1 MTGSLSTRRLD
12 LLPSPDGLLR
22 LSKALTILD
31 RIMEPERPELRYF
44 DFHED
49 WGGGSLATMDSG
61 EGDYYR
67 IWFLRAGTVVC
78 GLDPSVPYSRV
89 EAAQRTAEVFSAL
102 PPALSRA
109 RIEFDDVTF
118 ACHRAR
124 KDTVWVA
131 TPTRRRGKD
140 PDGSERVLRFLDDHP
155 ETYVRHARTYFGRKV
170 ALPAVRKAYELTL
183 DAATVSSLNDATS
196 PRSILAF
203 ARRLGFEVAAGRAT
217 ATISLPP
224 AEVRKSLAQL
234 ADPASLAKRLAFMV
248 LVDAIVAPRA
258 RVVRLLDRTGKRISV
273 AIGTKGEFKVMVD
286 GSRGCLTTTPPPS
299 SLVGGAFTAW
309 LDGQS
314 ASETEFCAHHD
325 GRHWQATRWH
335 ESAHRLLTALQ
346 PNYLA
351 WARRTYGRSLLSRPV
366 TLLWQREPLTKD
378 LALELNASCSWETAL
393 AEAARLGWRVRGG

>member
-234 ADPASLAKRLAFMV
+234 ADPASLAKRLAFMFGT
-248 LVDAIVAPRA
+248 LSLLPPLSPLLPPTGFRSIHPL
-258 RVVRLLDRTGKRISV
+258 VRLPSSPPLPSPPPLPPPPPPPLP
-273 AIGTKGEFKVMVD
+273 
-286 GSRGCLTTTPPPS
+286 SLPLLSPPPLPSSPLLSPPS
-299 SLVGGAFTAW
+299 SLPSS
-309 LDGQS
+309 LPS
-314 ASETEFCAHHD
+314 PRPE
-325 GRHWQATRWH
+325 QA
-335 ESAHRLLTALQ
+335 
-346 PNYLA
+346 
-351 WARRTYGRSLLSRPV
+351 SLLS
-366 TLLWQREPLTKD
+366 
-378 LALELNASCSWETAL
+378 SETA
-393 AEAARLGWRVRGG
+393 